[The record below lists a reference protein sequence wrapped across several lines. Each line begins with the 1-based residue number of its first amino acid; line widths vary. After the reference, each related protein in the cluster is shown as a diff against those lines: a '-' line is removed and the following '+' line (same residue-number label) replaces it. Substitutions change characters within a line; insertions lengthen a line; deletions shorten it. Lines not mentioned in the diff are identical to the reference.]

1 MSLSD
6 GKCAS
11 VSVWTSLRKCF
22 LVSTSHCLLF
32 CYVSQEKIIC
42 LYLNV
47 SFSLYS
53 VSQEVF
59 LSLLCLSGKVHLSHS
74 QCLSLSLSLC
84 SVSQEKFICLYLNV
98 SVSLYSL
105 KLMVVATKRQ
115 STLPK
120 FQNHK
125 KDIENEQ
132 LYLKSWNSFRPWS
145 FLVGGYE
152 GCIGPSGKL
161 FVYDKSQN
169 FMHHTHGTIPYLFGP
184 YDWSVCSSPSTKEIH
199 VLAVRFI
206 LVFSSCNIICGIR
219 TYDLGFSVHYL

>member
-1 MSLSD
+1 MEREKEREGVNS
-6 GKCAS
+6 
-11 VSVWTSLRKCF
+11 F
-22 LVSTSHCLLF
+22 
-32 CYVSQEKIIC
+32 YVSILSFCIRATG
-42 LYLNV
+42 V
-47 SFSLYS
+47 PFWMSPPSSPRASFSLTHTLS
-53 VSQEVF
+53 VS
-59 LSLLCLSGKVHLSHS
+59 LT
-74 QCLSLSLSLC
+74 
-84 SVSQEKFICLYLNV
+84 V

-115 STLPK
+115 ITLPK
-120 FQNHK
+120 FQNNK
-125 KDIENEQ
+125 KVIENEQ
-132 LYLKSWNSFRPWS
+132 LYLKSWNSFRPRS